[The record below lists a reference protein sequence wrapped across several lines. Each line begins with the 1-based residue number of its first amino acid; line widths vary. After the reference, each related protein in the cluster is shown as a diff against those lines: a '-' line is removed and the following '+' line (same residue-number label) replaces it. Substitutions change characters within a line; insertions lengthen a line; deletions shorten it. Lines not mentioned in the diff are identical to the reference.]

1 MLSLKIIQIYLNK
14 EIDNM
19 NIDTEA
25 NALNEVKSSKEYII
39 AKNKS
44 IKVKNRDVR
53 FRNFLRRKHK

>member
-1 MLSLKIIQIYLNK
+1 
-14 EIDNM
+14 M

-44 IKVKNRDVR
+44 IKAKNRDVK

>member
-1 MLSLKIIQIYLNK
+1 
-14 EIDNM
+14 M